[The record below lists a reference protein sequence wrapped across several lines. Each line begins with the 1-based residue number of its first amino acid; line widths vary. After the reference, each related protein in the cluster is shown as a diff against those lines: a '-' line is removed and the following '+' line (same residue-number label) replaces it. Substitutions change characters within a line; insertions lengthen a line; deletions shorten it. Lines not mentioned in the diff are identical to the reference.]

1 MNMSQSPL
9 YSKVNLPMLH
19 GEKDSFIFAN
29 RWLSI
34 IICTA
39 IVVNGTNNFLVIVVF
54 YFLGDRLA

>member
-19 GEKDSFIFAN
+19 GRKILSYSRT